1 MEELARPSTGM
12 VDRARPAIRA
22 PSATPT
28 IMPAVVKPNRNGA
41 TMTARPPASS
51 SAAWVGREMRRRAV
65 ISTPILVDWPVNV
78 CDWGHTG
85 PVSSGAAGSVPG
97 GGLAHEPPEL
107 LALLLAQVRRPSAR
121 LAGDSCQLLL
131 LVAAEVLPAPA
142 ALLHDAQGDREDHL
156 PGQPASAGDEG

>member
-85 PVSSGAAGSVPG
+85 PVFGGRGWHWGVRPLRVRPLRRLTSAGSDPAC
-97 GGLAHEPPEL
+97 GLAHEPPEL
-107 LALLLAQVRRPSAR
+107 LALLLAQV
-121 LAGDSCQLLL
+121 
-131 LVAAEVLPAPA
+131 
-142 ALLHDAQGDREDHL
+142 
-156 PGQPASAGDEG
+156 